1 MKKASNVL
9 IGVTGGVAA
18 YKILELLR
26 LFVKKGFKV
35 KVVLTRSAEK
45 FVTPFSFLSL
55 GAEEVFTDDMQ
66 FSVIN
71 GSSIHLY
78 ISKWA
83 DVALVAPA
91 TADFIAKARAGI
103 ADNLLLTTLLAFTKT
118 VLFAPAMNENMLI
131 KPVTQNNIEA
141 LKSFGWEVIEP
152 EEGYLANLEVGKGR
166 LKEPEDIF
174 EDILVA
180 LYPKPLKGKRVLV
193 TCGATKEFIDPVR
206 FITNGSSGKM
216 GIALAK
222 VARRLGAEVTLI
234 YGDIREK
241 LPNVMKKIRVTTTE
255 DMFEAVKGEVEN
267 NDILIM
273 AAAPADYM
281 PKEFSR
287 EKLPKKDNLILELQ
301 STVDILKGIKDIKG
315 DRCFVG
321 FALQT
326 EDLIENAKKKLE
338 EKGLDFIVANMPEN
352 IASDNGKIV
361 LIDNSGNTF
370 EYEGNKEDVAEFI
383 LSKIIG
389 G

>member
-1 MKKASNVL
+1 MKKASNLL

-26 LFVKKGFKV
+26 FLVKKGFKV

-78 ISKWA
+78 LSKWA

-131 KPVTQNNIEA
+131 KPITQNNIEA
-141 LKSFGWEVIEP
+141 LKSIGWKVIEP

-338 EKGLDFIVANMPEN
+338 EKDLDFIVANMPEN

>member
-78 ISKWA
+78 LSKWA

-103 ADNLLLTTLLAFTKT
+103 ADNLLLTTLLAFPKT

-131 KPVTQNNIEA
+131 KPITQNNIEA
-141 LKSFGWEVIEP
+141 LKSIGWKVIEP

>member
-78 ISKWA
+78 LSKWA

-141 LKSFGWEVIEP
+141 LKSIGWEVIEP

-241 LPNVMKKIRVTTTE
+241 LPNVVKKIRVTTTE

-267 NDILIM
+267 NDILVM

>member
-26 LFVKKGFKV
+26 FLVKKGFKV

-78 ISKWA
+78 LSKWA

-216 GIALAK
+216 GIALGK

-267 NDILIM
+267 NDILVM

-338 EKGLDFIVANMPEN
+338 EKDLDFIVANMPEN

>member
-1 MKKASNVL
+1 MKKTSNVL

-26 LFVKKGFKV
+26 LLVKKGFKV

-78 ISKWA
+78 LSKWA

-103 ADNLLLTTLLAFTKT
+103 ADNLLLTTLLAFPKT

-131 KPVTQNNIEA
+131 KPITQNNIEA
-141 LKSFGWEVIEP
+141 LKSIGWKVIEP

-267 NDILIM
+267 NDILVM

-338 EKGLDFIVANMPEN
+338 EKDLDFIVANMPEN

>member
-26 LFVKKGFKV
+26 LLIKKGVKV
-35 KVVLTRSAEK
+35 KVVLTRGAEK

-55 GAEEVFTDDMQ
+55 GAEEVFTDDNQ

-78 ISKWA
+78 LAKWA
-83 DVALVAPA
+83 DVVLVAPA
-91 TADFIAKARAGI
+91 TADFIAKASAGI

-131 KPVTQNNIEA
+131 KNTTQNNIEA
-141 LKSFGWEVIEP
+141 LKSIGWEVVEP

-166 LKEPEDIF
+166 LKEPEEIF
-174 EDILVA
+174 EDVLVA
-180 LYPKPLKGKRVLV
+180 LYPKPLKGKRVLL

-234 YGDIREK
+234 YGGISEK
-241 LPNVMKKIRVTTTE
+241 LPYATKKIKVTTTE
-255 DMFEAVKGEVEN
+255 DMFEAVKSEVDK

-281 PKEFSR
+281 PREFSR
-287 EKLPKKDNLILELQ
+287 EKLPKKDSLVLELQ
-301 STVDILKGIKDIKG
+301 STVDILKSVKYIKG
-315 DRCFVG
+315 DKCFVG

-326 EDLIENAKKKLE
+326 ENLVENAKKKLE

-352 IASDNGKIV
+352 IASDKGKIMLV
-361 LIDNSGNTF
+361 DKVGNTF
-370 EYEGNKEDVAEFI
+370 EYEGSKEDLAEFI
-383 LSKIIG
+383 LSTIIG

>member
-26 LFVKKGFKV
+26 LLIKKGIKV
-35 KVVLTRSAEK
+35 KVVLTRGAEK

-55 GAEEVFTDDMQ
+55 GAEEVFTDDNQ

-78 ISKWA
+78 LAKWA
-83 DVALVAPA
+83 DVVLVAPA
-91 TADFIAKARAGI
+91 TADFIAKASAGI
-103 ADNLLLTTLLAFTKT
+103 ADNLLLTTLLAFAKT

-131 KPVTQNNIEA
+131 KNTTQNNIEA
-141 LKSFGWEVIEP
+141 LKSIGWEVVEP

-166 LKEPEDIF
+166 LKEPEEIF
-174 EDILVA
+174 EDVLVA

-193 TCGATKEFIDPVR
+193 ACGATKEFIDPVR

-234 YGDIREK
+234 YGGISEK
-241 LPNVMKKIRVTTTE
+241 LPYATKKIKVTTTE
-255 DMFEAVKGEVEN
+255 DMFEAVKSEVDK

-281 PKEFSR
+281 PREFSR
-287 EKLPKKDNLILELQ
+287 EKLPKKDSLVLELQ
-301 STVDILKGIKDIKG
+301 STVDILKSVKDIKG
-315 DRCFVG
+315 DKCFVG

-326 EDLIENAKKKLE
+326 ENLVENAKKKLE

-352 IASDNGKIV
+352 IASDKGKIMLV
-361 LIDNSGNTF
+361 DKVGNTF
-370 EYEGNKEDVAEFI
+370 EYEGSKEDLAEFI
-383 LSKIIG
+383 LSTIIG

>member
-1 MKKASNVL
+1 MKKTSNVL

-78 ISKWA
+78 LSKWA

-141 LKSFGWEVIEP
+141 LKSIGWEVIEP

-267 NDILIM
+267 NDILVM

-338 EKGLDFIVANMPEN
+338 EKDLDFIVANMPEN

>member
-1 MKKASNVL
+1 MKKTSNVL

-26 LFVKKGFKV
+26 LLVKKGFKV
-35 KVVLTRSAEK
+35 KVVLTRGAEK

-55 GAEEVFTDDMQ
+55 GAEEVFTDDNQ
-66 FSVIN
+66 FSVVN

-78 ISKWA
+78 LSKWA
-83 DVALVAPA
+83 DVALIAPA

-131 KPVTQNNIEA
+131 KPITQNNIEA

-241 LPNVMKKIRVTTTE
+241 LPNVIKKIRVTTTE
-255 DMFEAVKGEVEN
+255 DMFEAVESEVEN
-267 NDILIM
+267 NDILVM

-281 PKEFSR
+281 PKEFSK
-287 EKLPKKDNLILELQ
+287 EKLPKKDSLVLELQ

>member
-26 LFVKKGFKV
+26 LLIKKGVKV
-35 KVVLTRSAEK
+35 KVVLTRGAEK

-55 GAEEVFTDDMQ
+55 GAEEVFTDDNQ

-78 ISKWA
+78 LAKWA
-83 DVALVAPA
+83 DVVLVAPA
-91 TADFIAKARAGI
+91 TADFIAKASAGI

-131 KPVTQNNIEA
+131 KNTTQNNIEA
-141 LKSFGWEVIEP
+141 LKSIGWEVVEP

-166 LKEPEDIF
+166 LKEPEEIF
-174 EDILVA
+174 EDVLVA
-180 LYPKPLKGKRVLV
+180 LYPKPLKGKRVLL

-234 YGDIREK
+234 YGGISEK
-241 LPNVMKKIRVTTTE
+241 LPYATKKIKVTTTE
-255 DMFEAVKGEVEN
+255 DMFEAVKSEVDN

-281 PKEFSR
+281 PREFSR
-287 EKLPKKDNLILELQ
+287 EKLPKKDSLVLELQ
-301 STVDILKGIKDIKG
+301 STVDILKSVKDIKG
-315 DRCFVG
+315 DKCFVG

-326 EDLIENAKKKLE
+326 ENLVGNAKKKLE

-352 IASDNGKIV
+352 IASDKGKIV
-361 LIDNSGNTF
+361 LVDKAGNTF
-370 EYEGNKEDVAEFI
+370 EYEGNKEDLAEFI
-383 LSKIIG
+383 LSTIIG

>member
-1 MKKASNVL
+1 
-9 IGVTGGVAA
+9 
-18 YKILELLR
+18 
-26 LFVKKGFKV
+26 
-35 KVVLTRSAEK
+35 
-45 FVTPFSFLSL
+45 
-55 GAEEVFTDDMQ
+55 
-66 FSVIN
+66 
-71 GSSIHLY
+71 
-78 ISKWA
+78 
-83 DVALVAPA
+83 
-91 TADFIAKARAGI
+91 
-103 ADNLLLTTLLAFTKT
+103 
-118 VLFAPAMNENMLI
+118 
-131 KPVTQNNIEA
+131 
-141 LKSFGWEVIEP
+141 
-152 EEGYLANLEVGKGR
+152 
-166 LKEPEDIF
+166 
-174 EDILVA
+174 
-180 LYPKPLKGKRVLV
+180 
-193 TCGATKEFIDPVR
+193 
-206 FITNGSSGKM
+206 M
-216 GIALAK
+216 GIALGK

-267 NDILIM
+267 NDILVM

-281 PKEFSR
+281 PKKFSR

-338 EKGLDFIVANMPEN
+338 EKDLDFIVANMPEN

>member
-241 LPNVMKKIRVTTTE
+241 LPNVIKKIRVTTTE

-281 PKEFSR
+281 PKEFSK
-287 EKLPKKDNLILELQ
+287 EKLPKKDNLVLELQ

-326 EDLIENAKKKLE
+326 EYLIENAKKKLE
-338 EKGLDFIVANMPEN
+338 EKDLDFIVANMPEN

>member
-26 LFVKKGFKV
+26 LLVKKGFKV

-78 ISKWA
+78 LSKWA

-103 ADNLLLTTLLAFTKT
+103 ADNLLLTTLLAFPKT

-131 KPVTQNNIEA
+131 KPITQNNIEA
-141 LKSFGWEVIEP
+141 LKSIGWKVIEP

-326 EDLIENAKKKLE
+326 EYLIENAKKKLE
-338 EKGLDFIVANMPEN
+338 EKDLDFIVANMPEN

>member
-78 ISKWA
+78 LSKWA

-338 EKGLDFIVANMPEN
+338 EKDLDFIVANMPEN